1 MSDNAILENAIEQ
14 NNFTDANKFIY
25 DFINQLIVL
34 FSESKT
40 EEIEKELDINKTRF
54 SYYVDKKLFEKST
67 DFVFGRFIGFS
78 EAFSE
83 ILSIENKREK
93 IRNSFNTDSISEIP
107 HVFDIIMTI
116 NENEGIRHGVLAD
129 KVGIEKST
137 LSGIMDK
144 LVEKGAVRFS
154 RPGKFKYYFLT
165 SFGLKY
171 YEENKN
177 TINAGSNI
185 DAITEQLLIA
195 LSKEDDI
202 NGKIIE
208 ILKCLADGSG
218 KYKHYKAKNKEPI
231 DTSRIFAGIPSIKP
245 QRVMLPDRSVQIINE
260 AIAFKAT
267 PKNDSIVFLM
277 SDVNDNKLLN
287 YALWSE
293 NN

>member
-14 NNFTDANKFIY
+14 NNFDEANRFIF
-25 DFINQLIVL
+25 DFLNHLIAL

-54 SYYVDKKLFEKST
+54 SYCVDKKLFEKST

-78 EAFSE
+78 EAFNK
-83 ILSIENKREK
+83 ILNIENKREK
-93 IRNSFNTDSISEIP
+93 IINSFNTDSISEIP

-116 NENEGIRHGVLAD
+116 NQNEGIRHGVLAN

-144 LVEKGAVRFS
+144 LVDKGAVRFS

-165 SFGLKY
+165 SIGLKY
-171 YEENKN
+171 CEENKN
-177 TINAGSNI
+177 TIGAGSNI

-208 ILKCLADGSG
+208 ILKCLTDGSG
-218 KYKHYKAKNKEPI
+218 KYKPYKAKNKELI
-231 DTSRIFAGIPSIKP
+231 DPSRIFAGIPSIKP
-245 QRVMLPDRSVQIINE
+245 QRVMFPDRSVQIINE
-260 AIAFKAT
+260 AIAFKSE
-267 PKNDSIVFLM
+267 PQKDSIVLLL
-277 SDVNDNKLLN
+277 SNVNDNKLFS
-287 YALWSE
+287 YTIWSE
-293 NN
+293 NK